1 MACGPPHGI
10 SCNPF
15 VIESSRASSQCNRF
29 WLWGAVD
36 NEGRTKHLRQVRKYY
51 DHNTERFLKWGKGER
66 TFNIHG
72 ALWHPEVKSL
82 AEAMHYSDELIAR
95 EIERCPYPVNR
106 VLDLGCGVGG
116 SIFYLVRRLSRV
128 RSFVGI
134 SLSSLQID
142 SARQRI
148 PEAQRSHIQFEEG
161 CFLRL
166 PTDRFKA
173 DFSYSIEA
181 FTHCPD
187 PDIFFSVQ
195 AGLLPPGGRLAIV
208 DDCLNDEIGPTFRHM
223 RLLDRYRRNWLLP
236 GLQGLTAL
244 KSFAEKK
251 GFRLIKNQNLTPYL
265 RLGRPRDR
273 AISLIVRF
281 LGPLMERDT
290 YLKSLSGG
298 DARQKCYLK
307 KLIHYRLLVFEKTCS
322 R

>member
-1 MACGPPHGI
+1 M
-10 SCNPF
+10 
-15 VIESSRASSQCNRF
+15 
-29 WLWGAVD
+29 D
-36 NEGRTKHLRQVRKYY
+36 NLGGTNHLRQVRKYY
-51 DHNTERFLKWGKGER
+51 DHNTGRFLKWGKGES
-66 TFNIHG
+66 TFNLHG

-116 SIFYLVRRLSRV
+116 SIFYLIRRLSRV
-128 RSFVGI
+128 RSFTGI
-134 SLSSLQID
+134 SLSPLQIN

-148 PEAQRSHIQFEEG
+148 PKAQKNRIHFEVG
-161 CFLRL
+161 SFLRL

-195 AGLLPPGGRLAIV
+195 AGLLPPGGRMAII
-208 DDCLNDEIGPTFRHM
+208 DDCLSDEMSLSSRQM
-223 RLLDRYRRNWLLP
+223 RLLDIYRRNWLLP

-244 KSFAEKK
+244 KSLAEEK

-273 AISLIVRF
+273 AISLLVKF
-281 LGPLMERDT
+281 LGPFMERDT
-290 YLKSLSGG
+290 YLRSLLGG
-298 DARQKCYLK
+298 DARQKCYIEG
-307 KLIHYRLLVFEKTCS
+307 LIHYRLLVFEKIRSFSSAFTS
-322 R
+322 SAA

>member
-1 MACGPPHGI
+1 M
-10 SCNPF
+10 
-15 VIESSRASSQCNRF
+15 
-29 WLWGAVD
+29 D
-36 NEGRTKHLRQVRKYY
+36 NVGEKDHLRQVRKYY
-51 DHNTERFLKWGKGER
+51 DHNTGRFLKWGKGES
-66 TFNIHG
+66 TFNLHG

-116 SIFYLVRRLSRV
+116 SIFYLIRRLSSV
-128 RSFVGI
+128 RSFTGI
-134 SLSSLQID
+134 SLSPLQIN

-148 PEAQRSHIQFEEG
+148 PKAQKNRIHFEVG
-161 CFLRL
+161 SFLRL

-195 AGLLPPGGRLAIV
+195 AGLLPPGGRMAII
-208 DDCLNDEIGPTFRHM
+208 DDCLSDEMSLSSRQM
-223 RLLDRYRRNWLLP
+223 RLLDIYRRNWLLP

-244 KSFAEKK
+244 KSLAEEK

-273 AISLIVRF
+273 AISLLVKF
-281 LGPLMERDT
+281 LGPFMERDT
-290 YLKSLSGG
+290 YLRSLLGG
-298 DARQKCYLK
+298 DARQKCYIEG
-307 KLIHYRLLVFEKTCS
+307 LIHYRLLVFEKIRSFSSAFTS
-322 R
+322 SAA

>member
-1 MACGPPHGI
+1 
-10 SCNPF
+10 
-15 VIESSRASSQCNRF
+15 
-29 WLWGAVD
+29 VD
-36 NEGRTKHLRQVRKYY
+36 NVGGTDHLRQVRKYY

-128 RSFVGI
+128 RSFTGI
-134 SLSSLQID
+134 SLSPLQIK

-148 PEAQRSHIQFEEG
+148 PETRKKRIHFEEG
-161 CFLRL
+161 CFLQL
-166 PTDRFKA
+166 PADRFKA
-173 DFSYSIEA
+173 DYSYSIEA

-187 PDIFFSVQ
+187 PDIFFAVQ
-195 AGLLPPGGRLAIV
+195 AGLLPLGGRLAIV
-208 DDCLNDEIGPTFRHM
+208 DDCLSDEIWLSSRHI
-223 RLLDRYRRNWLLP
+223 RLLGIYRRNWLLP
-236 GLQGLTAL
+236 GLRGLTAL
-244 KSFAEKK
+244 KSLAEEK

-273 AISLIVRF
+273 AISLLVKF
-281 LGPLMERDT
+281 LGPLMESDT
-290 YLKSLSGG
+290 YLRSLLGG
-298 DARQKCYLK
+298 DARQKCYLQG
-307 KLIHYRLLVFEKTCS
+307 LIHYRLLVFEKYAPNDCQTD
-322 R
+322 

>member
-1 MACGPPHGI
+1 MTCAPASWNLI
-10 SCNPF
+10 QF
-15 VIESSRASSQCNRF
+15 FDKKSSRAESRTDRSKGWR
-29 WLWGAVD
+29 AVD
-36 NEGRTKHLRQVRKYY
+36 DVDGTDHLRQVKNYY
-51 DHNTERFLKWGKGER
+51 DHNTGRFLRWGKGER
-66 TFNIHG
+66 SLNLHA
-72 ALWHPEVKSL
+72 ALWPPEVKSL
-82 AEAMHYSDELIAR
+82 AGAMHYSDELVAR
-95 EIERCPYPVNR
+95 EVERCPYPVNR

-116 SIFYLVRRLSRV
+116 SIFYLARRLSRA

-134 SLSSLQID
+134 SLSPLQID
-142 SARQRI
+142 NARQRI
-148 PEAQRSHIQFEEG
+148 PEAQKNRIHFEEG

-166 PTDRFKA
+166 PADRFKA

-181 FTHCPD
+181 FAHCPD
-187 PDIFFSVQ
+187 PDIFFAVQ
-195 AGLLPPGGRLAIV
+195 AGLLPPGGRMAII
-208 DDCLNDEIGPTFRHM
+208 DDCLSDEIGPTFRHM

-236 GLQGLTAL
+236 GLRGLTAL
-244 KSFAEKK
+244 KSLAEKK